1 MKREGRGTGE
11 SKALVQEDAGG
22 TGEHKRVGE
31 APKSRTQEEEGK
43 DD

>member
-11 SKALVQEDAGG
+11 SKALVQEDTEG
-22 TGEHKRVGE
+22 TGEQKRGGE

-43 DD
+43 DE